1 VAGAKSNFES
11 FTGLDSTDPPLSEDA
26 AMQEGVARP
35 IGEFDKAKP
44 LLGAEPFDHSIDWRA
59 GRCLEPGLAEA
70 RSSSKGTG
78 LRLVGFNV
86 EVTTPRITES

>member
-1 VAGAKSNFES
+1 MTGADKHFES
-11 FTGLDSTDPPLSEDA
+11 FTGLDSANPALRQHALMEK
-26 AMQEGVARP
+26 GVAGT

-44 LLGAEPFDHSIDWRA
+44 LLGAEPFDHSMDWRA